1 MCSTTRV
8 QRSRNISPVQ
18 KKETNKRTHYIT
30 IIIIIIIIK
39 MEKGDRVCVRACEK
53 RARKITTIRTYYIV
67 YNIYI

>member
-8 QRSRNISPVQ
+8 QRSRNIFPVQ

-39 MEKGDRVCVRACEK
+39 MEKGDRVCVRVC
-53 RARKITTIRTYYIV
+53 ARVRKESEENYYYTYMYYRV
-67 YNIYI
+67 